1 VAAKNAVA
9 AARSEEIEYAKP
21 NCVCRPPFCLAFTVF
36 SILFTHTLIYSTLAA
51 HASKRRRI
59 QTSAAATDTSSAAQQ
74 DATVQQDAKV
84 QSILHFSPGVAQEE
98 EVCQE
103 GVRAAG
109 NVKKIG
115 QDEAGFENWRSNTFS
130 VDPREQ
136 VCLSCVCVRISVLAV
151 FAGSGRG

>member
-1 VAAKNAVA
+1 M
-9 AARSEEIEYAKP
+9 
-21 NCVCRPPFCLAFTVF
+21 CRPPFCLAFTVF
-36 SILFTHTLIYSTLAA
+36 SILFTHTLTYSTLAA

-84 QSILHFSPGVAQEE
+84 KSILHFSPAVAQEE

-103 GVRAAG
+103 GVGAAG

-115 QDEAGFENWRSNTFS
+115 QDEAGFENWQSDTFS
-130 VDPREQ
+130 LDPRQQ